1 MPQYFFNSR
10 RRSTRNKSNDTRK
23 ILVMPCG
30 LVFYKYQLHFNVR
43 PHNCVTSV
51 IEASVSQCSVDK
63 DPC

>member
-30 LVFYKYQLHFNVR
+30 LVFFIN
-43 PHNCVTSV
+43 TSY
-51 IEASVSQCSVDK
+51 ILMCDLIIVSHQ
-63 DPC
+63 